1 MKNKTTYTFEDF
13 QNIIARLRAKDGCPW
28 DQVQTHERL
37 RDGML
42 EEAYEVVEGID
53 IYQATGDDHNL
64 CEELGDVLLHI
75 VMHARIAEEEGRFT
89 MSDVIQGIS
98 EKMIHRH
105 PHVFGTVKADTP
117 EQVLD
122 NWEAIKQREKDEQT
136 ITEGMRRVARAL
148 PANIRAAK
156 VQKKAARVGFDF
168 EDYHQ
173 AADKVAEELQEAL
186 DAAEKGRQEAVF
198 EEFGDLMF
206 SAVNLSRFLDVNAE
220 NALTN
225 ATEKFINR
233 FEYIEG
239 TAEKQELKLKH
250 MTIGE
255 MDELWNEIKH
265 LKDSDI

>member
-1 MKNKTTYTFEDF
+1 MKDKTTYSFEDF
-13 QNIIARLRAKDGCPW
+13 ENIIARLRAKDGCPW
-28 DQVQTHERL
+28 DQVQTHESL

-53 IYQATGDDHNL
+53 IYQTTGDDHNL
-64 CEELGDVLLHI
+64 CEELGDVLLQI

-89 MSDVIQGIS
+89 MADVIQGIS

-105 PHVFGTVKADTP
+105 PHVFGTAKADTP

-122 NWEAIKQREKDEQT
+122 NWEAIKQKEKDEQT

-148 PANIRAAK
+148 PANIRASK

-168 EDYHQ
+168 EDYRQ
-173 AADKVAEELQEAL
+173 TAAKVSEELQEVL
-186 DAAEKGRQEAVF
+186 DAAEKGRPEAVF

-233 FEYIEG
+233 FEYIER
-239 TAEKQELKLKH
+239 TAEKRGLKLKR
-250 MTIGE
+250 MTIDE

>member
-1 MKNKTTYTFEDF
+1 M
-13 QNIIARLRAKDGCPW
+13 
-28 DQVQTHERL
+28 
-37 RDGML
+37 
-42 EEAYEVVEGID
+42 
-53 IYQATGDDHNL
+53 
-64 CEELGDVLLHI
+64 
-75 VMHARIAEEEGRFT
+75 
-89 MSDVIQGIS
+89 VIS
-98 EKMIHRH
+98 RR
-105 PHVFGTVKADTP
+105 HVFGTVKADTP

>member
-1 MKNKTTYTFEDF
+1 
-13 QNIIARLRAKDGCPW
+13 
-28 DQVQTHERL
+28 
-37 RDGML
+37 ML

>member
-1 MKNKTTYTFEDF
+1 MENKTTYSFEDF
-13 QNIIARLRAKDGCPW
+13 ENIIARLRAKDGCPW
-28 DQVQTHERL
+28 DQVQTHESL

-42 EEAYEVVEGID
+42 EGAYEVVEGID

-64 CEELGDVLLHI
+64 CEELGDVLLQI

-89 MSDVIQGIS
+89 MADVIQGIS

-105 PHVFGTVKADTP
+105 PHVFGTAKADTP

-122 NWEAIKQREKDEQT
+122 NWEAIKQKEKDEQT
-136 ITEGMRRVARAL
+136 ITEGMRRVAKAL

-156 VQKKAARVGFDF
+156 VQKKAAKVGFDF
-168 EDYHQ
+168 EDYRQ
-173 AADKVAEELQEAL
+173 TAAKIEEELQEVL
-186 DAAEKGRQEAVF
+186 DAAEKGQPEAVF

-239 TAEKQELKLKH
+239 TAEKRGLKLKH

>member
-28 DQVQTHERL
+28 DQVQTHESL

-75 VMHARIAEEEGRFT
+75 
-89 MSDVIQGIS
+89 VIQGIS

>member
-1 MKNKTTYTFEDF
+1 M
-13 QNIIARLRAKDGCPW
+13 
-28 DQVQTHERL
+28 
-37 RDGML
+37 
-42 EEAYEVVEGID
+42 
-53 IYQATGDDHNL
+53 
-64 CEELGDVLLHI
+64 
-75 VMHARIAEEEGRFT
+75 
-89 MSDVIQGIS
+89 
-98 EKMIHRH
+98 
-105 PHVFGTVKADTP
+105 
-117 EQVLD
+117 
-122 NWEAIKQREKDEQT
+122 
-136 ITEGMRRVARAL
+136 
-148 PANIRAAK
+148 
-156 VQKKAARVGFDF
+156 GFDF
-168 EDYHQ
+168 EYYHQ
-173 AADKVAEELQEAL
+173 ASYKVAEELQEAL